1 MPDPTPVVPTPHRS
15 PNSLYDALAAGYDAS
30 YAVPGHRKAYD
41 VLAWERVRGLLPSSP
56 GVVIDA
62 GCGTGRW
69 AEKFLGLGHQVV
81 GIEQAPGMREVIA
94 SRELGSGFTLVA
106 ESMETARIAPASADL
121 VVAMGSAQF
130 TSDPAASIRRFAG
143 WVRPGGHVCVYVDSR
158 LALVLELLRLDRRE
172 EALLRLRTG
181 RGIWAVDGVQAD
193 VHLYDHAE
201 LRRDFLAAGLDAVSG
216 HGLLVSASTI
226 GKAGCTRAMQEDEAA
241 FLALERVLSDDPLM
255 IDAGK
260 HLFMSGRRPQ
270 ATPGH
275 A

>member
-1 MPDPTPVVPTPHRS
+1 MPDLPAAAPARHRS

-41 VLAWERVRGLLPSSP
+41 VLAWERVLGFLPSSP
-56 GVVIDA
+56 GTVIDA

-69 AEKFLGLGHQVV
+69 VEKFLDLGHRVV

-94 SRELGSGFTLVA
+94 SRELGAGFTLVA
-106 ESMETARIAPASADL
+106 ESMETARIEPASADL
-121 VVAMGSAQF
+121 VVAMGSTQF
-130 TSDPAASIRRFAG
+130 TSDPAETLRRFAG

-181 RGIWAVDGVQAD
+181 RGVWAIDGVEAD

-201 LRRDFLAAGLDAVSG
+201 LRRDFLAAGLEAVSG
-216 HGLLVSASTI
+216 HGLLVSASTV
-226 GKAGCTRAMQEDEAA
+226 GSAGCTKAMQEDEAA
-241 FLALERVLSDDPLM
+241 FLALERVLSDDALM

-260 HLFMSGRRPQ
+260 HLFMSGRRPE
-270 ATPGH
+270 ALP

>member
-1 MPDPTPVVPTPHRS
+1 MPDLPASVPARHRS

-41 VLAWERVRGLLPSSP
+41 VLAWERVTAFLPAAP
-56 GVVIDA
+56 ATVIDA

-69 AEKFLGLGHQVV
+69 VEKFLDLGHRVV
-81 GIEQAPGMREVIA
+81 GIEQAPGMRAVIA
-94 SRELGSGFTLVA
+94 SRELGEGFTLVP
-106 ESMETARIAPASADL
+106 ESMETARVEPASADL
-121 VVAMGSAQF
+121 VVAMGSTQF
-130 TSDPAASIRRFAG
+130 TSDPAATIRRYAE

-181 RGIWAVDGVQAD
+181 RGVWAVDGTEAD

-201 LRRDFLAAGLDAVSG
+201 LRRDFLAAGLEDVSG

-226 GKAGCTRAMQEDEAA
+226 GSAGCTKAMEDDEAG
-241 FLALERVLSDDPLM
+241 FMALERTLSDDALM
-255 IDAGK
+255 VDCGK
-260 HLFMSGRRPQ
+260 HLFMSGRRPL
-270 ATPGH
+270 A
-275 A
+275 

>member
-1 MPDPTPVVPTPHRS
+1 MPDLPASPPARHRS

-41 VLAWERVRGLLPSSP
+41 VLAWERVTGFLPAAGSAT
-56 GVVIDA
+56 VIDA

-69 AEKFLGLGHQVV
+69 VEKFLDLGHRVV

-94 SRELGSGFTLVA
+94 SRELGAGFTLVA
-106 ESMETARIAPASADL
+106 ESMETARIEPASADL
-121 VVAMGSAQF
+121 VVAMGSTQF
-130 TSDPAASIRRFAG
+130 TADPAATLRRFAG

-181 RGIWAVDGVQAD
+181 RGVWAVDGVEAD

-201 LRRDFLAAGLDAVSG
+201 LRRDFLAAGLEEVSG
-216 HGLLVSASTI
+216 HGLLGSASTI
-226 GKAGCTRAMQEDEAA
+226 GSAGCTRAMQEDEAG
-241 FLALERVLSDDPLM
+241 FLALERVLSDDALM
-255 IDAGK
+255 IDCGK

-270 ATPGH
+270 A
-275 A
+275 